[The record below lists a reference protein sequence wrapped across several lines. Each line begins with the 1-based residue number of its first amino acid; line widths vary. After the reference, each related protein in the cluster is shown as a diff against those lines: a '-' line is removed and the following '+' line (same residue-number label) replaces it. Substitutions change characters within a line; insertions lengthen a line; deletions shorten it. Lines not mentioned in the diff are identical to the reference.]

1 MFVLLLS
8 ILYLFTSPGSDIK
21 DNIADYLSSHLK
33 GYEKYEYE
41 ILKMPSDY
49 SSIKIL
55 NEKDLKLSGDLA
67 YVPVNIVKNNRSA
80 QSYITVKLN
89 LYRNVLITVRDI
101 KRKDELTKSD
111 FEISLQN
118 IAGKHAKPFTDI
130 ESISS
135 YRSKK
140 NLQEGKIL
148 TKNDIEKIPL
158 IKIGDKI
165 KASVVEGN
173 VMIQFDAVSRQ
184 EGSEGDIINII
195 TSDNKR
201 FKAKVVDNFNVLI
214 NE

>member
-1 MFVLLLS
+1 MLALLLS
-8 ILYLFTSPGSDIK
+8 ILFLFTSLGSDIK
-21 DNIADYLSSHLK
+21 DNIADYLSIHLK

-41 ILKMPSDY
+41 ILKIPSDY

-67 YVPVNIVKNNRSA
+67 YVPVNIVKNNRTA
-80 QSYITVKLN
+80 QTYITVKLK
-89 LYRNVLITVRDI
+89 LYQNVLVAVRDI

-118 IAGKHAKPFTDI
+118 IAGKQAKPFINI

-140 NLQEGKIL
+140 NLKEGEIL

-158 IKIGDKI
+158 IKVGDKI
-165 KASVVEGN
+165 KASVVKGN
-173 VMIQFDAVSRQ
+173 VMIQFDAVSKQ
-184 EGSEGDIINII
+184 EGSAGDIINII
-195 TSDNKR
+195 TADNKR
-201 FKAKVVDNFNVLI
+201 FKAKVVDINNVLI